1 MCQDRN
7 KIQNLRLNKK
17 YVNYIKLI
25 NNLVF

>member
-17 YVNYIKLI
+17 YLNYIKLI